1 MKNIKS
7 FIIIILFAGSTGA
20 MAQNASSSATA
31 KSLARIV
38 APIAITKN
46 TDMNFGIVA
55 ASGQAGTVI
64 LVTGSTTT
72 TTGNVTLP
80 ATNPGTITAA
90 AFTVTGEEDYVYSIE
105 HPVSIVLS
113 DDSENDMTVSSIN
126 NSIGIQGTLVGSTQ
140 TILLGGTLEV
150 GANQVPNLYKNES
163 DLTVT
168 VNYN

>member
-31 KSLARIV
+31 ESSARIV

-46 TDMNFGIVA
+46 TDMSFGIVA

-64 LVTGSTTT
+64 LATGSTTT
-72 TTGNVTLP
+72 TTGYVTLP
-80 ATNPGTITAA
+80 ATNAGTISAA

-105 HPVSIVLS
+105 HPVSIVLT
-113 DDSENDMTVSSIN
+113 DGTNNMTVSSIN

-150 GANQVPNLYKNES
+150 GVDQVPNVYENLT